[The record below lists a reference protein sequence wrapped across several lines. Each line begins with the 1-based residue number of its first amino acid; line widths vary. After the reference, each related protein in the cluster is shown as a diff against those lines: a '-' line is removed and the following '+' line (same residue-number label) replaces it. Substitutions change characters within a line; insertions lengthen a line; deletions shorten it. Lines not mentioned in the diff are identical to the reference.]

1 MKDPILIGEVIDV
14 FGSQV
19 DTSKMEGKLKKFAR
33 QPEEKKFKTH
43 KEAKPK
49 TSLEEVIFNIQTTDV
64 ITDNV
69 KKSELEKIFSIKNKI
84 GSTLNY
90 YKP

>member
-1 MKDPILIGEVIDV
+1 MNNPLIICVIAYNRPN
-14 FGSQV
+14 
-19 DTSKMEGKLKKFAR
+19 KLKNLLDQLSKISHINDK
-33 QPEEKKFKTH
+33 PEEKKFKTH

-84 GSTLNY
+84 TFV
-90 YKP
+90 